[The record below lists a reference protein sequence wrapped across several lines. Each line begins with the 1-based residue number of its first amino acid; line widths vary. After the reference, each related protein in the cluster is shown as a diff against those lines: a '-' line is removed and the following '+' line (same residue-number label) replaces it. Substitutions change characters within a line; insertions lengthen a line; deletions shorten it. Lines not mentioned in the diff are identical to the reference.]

1 MRAQPKNEA
10 SVLAVPAVAQMM
22 AEETPRL
29 LVVFVWH
36 ENAKSSP
43 VDVGARGHVLFPD
56 NAEEERASTG
66 HDGYVGESPIRVV
79 ILERL
84 NDEEEK
90 GVTRDGAHSV
100 VGDACRIGLS
110 RPGWIGQKGVETSL
124 TALPKSA
131 KL

>member
-1 MRAQPKNEA
+1 MRAQPENKP

-36 ENAKSSP
+36 ENSKSSP

-56 NAEEERASTG
+56 DAEEERASTR
-66 HDGYVGESPIRVV
+66 HDSYVGEAPICVV

-84 NDEEEK
+84 DDEEEK
-90 GVTRDGAHSV
+90 GVTGNRAHSV
-100 VGDACRIGLS
+100 VGDACRVGLS
-110 RPGWIGQKGVETSL
+110 RPGGVGQKGV
-124 TALPKSA
+124 
-131 KL
+131 